1 MKTASNALYKSASSS
16 SFYSTIPPAYIGPAI
31 CEVTE

>member
-16 SFYSTIPPAYIGPAI
+16 SFNSAIPPISMGPAI

>member
-16 SFYSTIPPAYIGPAI
+16 SFDSAIQPISIGHAI
-31 CEVTE
+31 CGVTK